1 MVVFFMRVKSMMCF
15 LPTVFSNKDG
25 AVSPILV
32 FVINSGKRY
41 LRGASFITTS

>member
-1 MVVFFMRVKSMMCF
+1 MSFP
-15 LPTVFSNKDG
+15 PTVCSNKDG

-32 FVINSGKRY
+32 LVVHNGKRY